1 MPKTGCRMSETLVS
15 MRETA
20 WGFKCMETGEHKKY
34 NSKKLCDKVRQLHRT
49 KCFTCALNDM
59 KEPKTKNEIDLKSL
73 AKKMITTNSYEHSR
87 VL

>member
-20 WGFKCMETGEHKKY
+20 WGFKCLETGEQKRY
-34 NSKKLCDKVRQLHRT
+34 NSKKLCDKVRALHRT

-59 KEPKTKNEIDLKSL
+59 KEPNTKEDTDLKEL
-73 AKKMITTNSYEHSR
+73 ARKMIINNSYEHSK
-87 VL
+87 VV

>member
-1 MPKTGCRMSETLVS
+1 MSETLVS

-59 KEPKTKNEIDLKSL
+59 KEPKTKNDIDLKAL